1 MNGKFKVILKP
12 VLWAIISG
20 VLGNGVFWILTLYI
34 NKLKLSLKAIIIIF
48 LFACLI
54 VAIVQA
60 LKYYYLLKKLGVTM
74 IYNKAEETTLKGLQ
88 EADQSY
94 QWFGTSAYYV
104 LGTPHIREKYFEPNH
119 RTNFLFI
126 TLDPESS
133 ASLSVQAKWQHSPK
147 IKLAKRIKETKGFIE
162 ELSQEGVNVSW
173 EGHSIFPTFRI
184 VIINKKKVF
193 VSFYEEGKLGHKCEQ
208 LAIKADGLLGRWFG
222 QFFDKSRLLA
232 KRMRIEKIL
241 RRLLF
246 KKANISKDELKE
258 ILRKLCQNES
268 VEHIE
273 YIEQVVDDL

>member
-1 MNGKFKVILKP
+1 MNGKFKVFFEP

-20 VLGNGVFWILTLYI
+20 VVANGIFWILTLYI
-34 NKLKLSLKAIIIIF
+34 KKLRLNLYAVIIIF
-48 LFACLI
+48 LFACFI

-74 IYNKAEETTLKGLQ
+74 VYNKAEETTLKGLQ

-104 LGTPHIREKYFEPNH
+104 LCTPLIREKYIEPNR

-133 ASLSVQAKWQHSPK
+133 ASLSVQAKWQNSPEMR
-147 IKLAKRIKETKGFIE
+147 LAKRINETKAFIE
-162 ELSQEGVNVSW
+162 ELSQDGVNISW

-208 LAIKADGLLGRWFG
+208 LAIKADGLLGRWFA

-241 RRLLF
+241 GRLLF

-258 ILRKLCQNES
+258 ILRKLCQDES

-273 YIEQVVDDL
+273 CIEQVVDDL